1 MLCVSCAV
9 FSQTLSVNPFHRRNR
24 GKRLTDSQDSGETKR
39 ISAAK
44 LKGLEMYIYIY
55 IYIYIYDERLGAKLR
70 VIESMRPL

>member
-1 MLCVSCAV
+1 MLRVSCAV

-44 LKGLEMYIYIY
+44 LKGPEKKK

>member
-9 FSQTLSVNPFHRRNR
+9 FSQTLSVNPFHRCNR

-55 IYIYIYDERLGAKLR
+55 IYDERLGAKLR

>member
-1 MLCVSCAV
+1 MLRVSCAV

-55 IYIYIYDERLGAKLR
+55 IRPALR
-70 VIESMRPL
+70 RETQSHRIDASSLIL

>member
-55 IYIYIYDERLGAKLR
+55 DERLGAKLR

>member
-1 MLCVSCAV
+1 MLRVSCAV

-44 LKGLEMYIYIY
+44 LKGPEM
-55 IYIYIYDERLGAKLR
+55 YIYIYDERLGAKLR

>member
-1 MLCVSCAV
+1 MLRVSCAV

-44 LKGLEMYIYIY
+44 LKGPEMC